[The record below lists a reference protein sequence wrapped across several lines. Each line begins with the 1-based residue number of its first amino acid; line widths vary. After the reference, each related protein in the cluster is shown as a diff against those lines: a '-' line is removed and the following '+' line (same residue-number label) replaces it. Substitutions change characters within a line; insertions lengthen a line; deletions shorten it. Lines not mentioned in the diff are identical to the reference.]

1 MEAEVS
7 GADSAWRRAKGGNL
21 FINYIGGSWRRTSG
35 QKVFG
40 CLRSILLLST
50 NACASTEVTVSL
62 ETMSFQKISFGRT
75 ENCQILLFP
84 LHFPLEK
91 TLWRGRSKQPMTAL
105 PGAKY
110 SSTSSRRV
118 RILYS
123 NVVRKAKLLLC
134 SLSGGPWGW
143 TSDTR
148 MSRKE
153 LYMRCWQHY
162 PSLYW
167 PQVTAGND
175 GQARPLLKL
184 HRSTCHR
191 RL

>member
-1 MEAEVS
+1 MFSKILVNEGSKPCPHVVS
-7 GADSAWRRAKGGNL
+7 HLRRTMRKVQNGSSGEWRPQRLTTCQGRQLIYKL
-21 FINYIGGSWRRTSG
+21 HRRQLRRTSG

-91 TLWRGRSKQPMTAL
+91 TLWTGRCKQPMTAL

-134 SLSGGPWGW
+134 SLSGGNMVGELR
-143 TSDTR
+143 TGHCDVEKR
-148 MSRKE
+148 
-153 LYMRCWQHY
+153 LYMRC
-162 PSLYW
+162 
-167 PQVTAGND
+167 
-175 GQARPLLKL
+175 
-184 HRSTCHR
+184 
-191 RL
+191 